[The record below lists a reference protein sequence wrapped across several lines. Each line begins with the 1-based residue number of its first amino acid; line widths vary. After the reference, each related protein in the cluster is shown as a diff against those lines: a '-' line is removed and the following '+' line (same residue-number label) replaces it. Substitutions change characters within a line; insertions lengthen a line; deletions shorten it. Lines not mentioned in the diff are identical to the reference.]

1 MEKCLYEN
9 ILTLTKSL
17 TTLYLN
23 GTIESSNEDVRK
35 VFDNG
40 LAENLKLQDEL
51 YQAMKEDEFYTVQNE
66 KESDVKKVFDKLNK
80 E

>member
-1 MEKCLYEN
+1 M
-9 ILTLTKSL
+9 
-17 TTLYLN
+17 
-23 GTIESSNEDVRK
+23 IEGSTGAVRI